1 MTEVND
7 VKRKH
12 PLAECENCSLYER
25 GVFVPT
31 KQPTGTVALG
41 MPRIGIVGEAPGFQ
55 EAQRGVPFTGPSGKL
70 LDRVLDYHGIE
81 RDEVLLTNACLCR
94 PPDNATPEP
103 SDVAACGKRLVA
115 EIQEAAVDR
124 ILALGNVPS
133 KYLMATN
140 KGITSAR
147 IGPRRETYRIP
158 GTEIVPTVHPAYCLR
173 HGDAFLDLVT
183 DVGKLH
189 LDPTPWT
196 PPEWNVVDDTE
207 GALHVISQLQSTEYD
222 KLVVD
227 IECGIDKDGSFDHPN
242 HYQMLCIG
250 VGYAKGKAIVF
261 GEEALKD
268 ELVLKNLGNLFRAK
282 KIIEQNGK
290 FDNGG
295 MYPIMGNIN
304 VWFDTMLAHYVLDER
319 PGGHSLETLGIELL
333 GTPDWKHEIAPYL
346 GENKNY
352 ANIPRPILYKYNAY
366 DIAITWDLFEMF
378 AEKLKRPVVDPDRAM
393 DGFKTLRDVHDFL
406 CRASNELKFM
416 ELNGITFDK
425 EYSRQLSEEYLGE
438 LSTLEED
445 LNATLDGKDYDARFG
460 GINPR
465 SPKQVK
471 EYLYDQGIRVQST
484 DADTLTRLKAR
495 AKPGTPHYEF
505 LDKLL
510 QHRYKAKRHGTFI
523 AGIRKRTYRG
533 RIYTTYLLHGTTS
546 GRLASRNPNLQNIV
560 RDNRIR
566 QQFTVSKPGNV
577 LVQGDFKQAEGRVIT
592 TEAQDEYLRDIFAD
606 PERDLFD
613 ELGRDLYHHEAP
625 FHKEERIRVK
635 AYFYGLG
642 YGRTAYSIGQEY
654 GIPLLEAEEGVAL
667 FKDLIP
673 QTVKWQLE
681 TQQKILDGEDLMTAF
696 GRSRRFMLITK
707 ENRDDVLKEGLSFV
721 PQSTSSDICLS
732 AYIRLRPM
740 LRGRAFFRLII
751 HDSLT
756 AECAEED
763 ADYVGQVMAQ
773 VMVEEAAKYTSY
785 VPFEVDIT
793 TGRHWGEL

>member
-1 MTEVND
+1 MND

-55 EAQRGVPFTGPSGKL
+55 EAQRRVPFSGPSGKL

-115 EIQEAAVDR
+115 EIQEAAIDR

-654 GIPLLEAEEGVAL
+654 GIPLPEAEEGVAL